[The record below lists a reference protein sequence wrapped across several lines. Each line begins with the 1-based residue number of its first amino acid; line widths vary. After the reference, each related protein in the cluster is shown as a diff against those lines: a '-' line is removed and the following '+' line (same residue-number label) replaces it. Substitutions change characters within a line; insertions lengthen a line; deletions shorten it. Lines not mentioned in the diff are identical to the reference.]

1 MLNETER
8 AGRHRYEIDRIVDE
22 CLSERV
28 TFKVK
33 SAFQRQ
39 KDTPGI
45 KRGVLGGKQA
55 DMGLIM
61 RAFQTV
67 KESLG
72 DQAGLAQRLQKS
84 V

>member
-1 MLNETER
+1 MRRSE

-45 KRGVLGGKQA
+45 KRGVLGES
-55 DMGLIM
+55 
-61 RAFQTV
+61 RQTRV
-67 KESLG
+67 LS
-72 DQAGLAQRLQKS
+72 
-84 V
+84 